1 MNQIASIVS
10 VAAQSLVQEKVSQ
23 VTALGVIASGVI
35 GEKMNESIESRIL
48 PDWIT
53 FGDIT
58 MIIGSA
64 VGILTIMNLYK
75 KNKLL
80 DREIAKEDRRS
91 AQKQPE

>member
-1 MNQIASIVS
+1 MNQIATIVS
-10 VAAQSLVQEKVSQ
+10 VAAESLVQEKVAQ

-35 GEKMNESIESRIL
+35 GEKMNESIQSRIL

-58 MIIGSA
+58 MLIGST
-64 VGILTIMNLYK
+64 VGILTIINLYK

-80 DREIAKEDRRS
+80 DRELSKEDRRQE
-91 AQKQPE
+91 QKPQE